1 MRKFAT
7 ALLLAATMASGA
19 FCSRADAL
27 PIPITYDIFDQVGT
41 FTVTGTVTT
50 DGTVGLVT
58 KNNFLDWDLALNQ
71 NGTAINTLIKGDG
84 SFILTNSILDA
95 SPTSLTFD
103 HSLNSTFFLI
113 ISQNLQ
119 SFWCVQGVASV
130 CGGPPSVSAIDTSLG
145 GGIAPRSGVV
155 QYGTLA
161 VPAVPE
167 PSTWALMLLGFAGLG
182 YLGYRKSL
190 PRTA

>member
-7 ALLLAATMASGA
+7 ALLLAATMACGVFSP
-19 FCSRADAL
+19 RADASAV
-27 PIPITYDIFDQVGT
+27 TYDIFDQLGE

-50 DGTVGLVT
+50 DGTTGFIGT
-58 KNNFLDWDLALNQ
+58 SNFLDWDLALNK
-71 NGTAINTLIKGDG
+71 NGTTVNTLIMGDG
-84 SFILTNSILDA
+84 SFIIGGGVLDA
-95 SPTSLTFD
+95 SPTALTFD
-103 HSLNSTFFLI
+103 HAF
-113 ISQNLQ
+113 ISARFGIT
-119 SFWCVQGVASV
+119 SPSASWYWCVQGIGAGCTGNPMQSSFIKTQFD
-130 CGGPPSVSAIDTSLG
+130 GTGSAF
-145 GGIAPRSGVV
+145 RRGVF